1 LVGFARESEF
11 SGKSDKGFCQTRE
24 VVVMISQKL
33 TLQGLRIIQ
42 APCAD
47 HLPSL
52 AKSQRRERERERAL
66 DIQKPGPMHEKR
78 IFLKEN
84 KHDSGR

>member
-1 LVGFARESEF
+1 V
-11 SGKSDKGFCQTRE
+11 
-24 VVVMISQKL
+24 L
-33 TLQGLRIIQ
+33 TIY
-42 APCAD
+42 
-47 HLPSL
+47 LPW
-52 AKSQRRERERERAL
+52 QNHRGERERERAL

>member
-1 LVGFARESEF
+1 VVV
-11 SGKSDKGFCQTRE
+11 

-52 AKSQRRERERERAL
+52 AKSQRRERERERERERAL
-66 DIQKPGPMHEKR
+66 DILKPGPMHEKR

-84 KHDSGR
+84 THDSGR

>member
-1 LVGFARESEF
+1 
-11 SGKSDKGFCQTRE
+11 
-24 VVVMISQKL
+24 MISQKL

-52 AKSQRRERERERAL
+52 AKSQRRERERAL

-78 IFLKEN
+78 IFKR
-84 KHDSGR
+84 K

>member
-1 LVGFARESEF
+1 M
-11 SGKSDKGFCQTRE
+11 T
-24 VVVMISQKL
+24 SQKL

-52 AKSQRRERERERAL
+52 AKSQRRERERERERAL
-66 DIQKPGPMHEKR
+66 DIRKPGPMHEKR
-78 IFLKEN
+78 IFLKEIN
-84 KHDSGR
+84 MTVEDDDEGTKIACFCFFAKCKGHTH